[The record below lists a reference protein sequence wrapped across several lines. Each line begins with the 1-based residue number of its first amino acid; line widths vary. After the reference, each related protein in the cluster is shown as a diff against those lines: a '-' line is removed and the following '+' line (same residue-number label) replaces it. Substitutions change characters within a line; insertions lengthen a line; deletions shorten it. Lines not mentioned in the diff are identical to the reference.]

1 MQMNWTNLQEIE
13 EKIVEKRY
21 SDEEAFHYFL
31 GSAILYTLS
40 YFLLDEEYENG
51 YKLVFVPALCLTIIT
66 SILSFK
72 TYSKNGGTDFF
83 KDYFALNWVIG
94 FRLFFLGFFFIS
106 LLFLLNPVFFH
117 TYDFENLSPENSP
130 FWVGFELIYG
140 AIFYLL
146 LYRSFKRVS
155 LGKPYKSKGR

>member
-40 YFLLDEEYENG
+40 YFLLGEEYENG
-51 YKLVFVPALCLTIIT
+51 YKLVVIPALCLTIIT

-72 TYSKNGGTDFF
+72 TYSKNGSTDFF

-106 LLFLLNPVFFH
+106 PLFLLNPVFF
-117 TYDFENLSPENSP
+117 
-130 FWVGFELIYG
+130 ELK
-140 AIFYLL
+140 AE
-146 LYRSFKRVS
+146 
-155 LGKPYKSKGR
+155 

>member
-31 GSAILYTLS
+31 GFAILYTLS
-40 YFLLDEEYENG
+40 YFLLGEEYENG
-51 YKLVFVPALCLTIIT
+51 YKLVVIPALCLTIIT

-83 KDYFALNWVIG
+83 KDYFALNWVIS
-94 FRLFFLGFFFIS
+94 FRLFFLGFFFYIS
-106 LLFLLNPVFFH
+106 IIFIESCLLSYLPLRKFITRKQSFLGWFRAYLRCHILFAP
-117 TYDFENLSPENSP
+117 LP
-130 FWVGFELIYG
+130 
-140 AIFYLL
+140 IF
-146 LYRSFKRVS
+146 
-155 LGKPYKSKGR
+155 

>member
-21 SDEEAFHYFL
+21 SDEEVFHYFL

-72 TYSKNGGTDFF
+72 TYSKNGSTDFF

-94 FRLFFLGFFFIS
+94 FRFFFL
-106 LLFLLNPVFFH
+106 VFF
-117 TYDFENLSPENSP
+117 YISIIFIKPCLLS
-130 FWVGFELIYG
+130 
-140 AIFYLL
+140 YLRL
-146 LYRSFKRVS
+146 RKFNIRK
-155 LGKPYKSKGR
+155 